1 MCFWASCAS
10 ARPQSSLR
18 PKNEKKATGYYSL
31 MTKARFGRRTFYE
44 PSLIRIKADLNSLD
58 MLSWFRRR
66 SWFQLNLSQKEK
78 NIHFGQTF
86 YTIVYDNL
94 CIWFRIW
101 KGRRLNQN
109 RSKVDPKSAG
119 LGGKRTA
126 EARSKLKQA
135 LLINSDAELFMYLIQ
150 CIKFGPWEVRPKDF
164 EERYYGNQ
172 QTKVGLLLFS
182 SGDDLQYSNAE
193 EGSIGQHLWRSLQHQ
208 PYINNQCVINF
219 RGESLST
226 FSIRIT

>member
-44 PSLIRIKADLNSLD
+44 PSLIRIKTDLNRLD
-58 MLSWFRRR
+58 MLNWFKRR
-66 SWFQLNLSQKEK
+66 SWFQLNLIQKEK

-86 YTIVYDNL
+86 YTILYDNL

-109 RSKVDPKSAG
+109 RSKVDPKSKFSAG

-150 CIKFGPWEVRPKDF
+150 CIGLAHEKFGLRISKNFITETNKPKLGSCCSAVETICSTATLRKVR
-164 EERYYGNQ
+164 
-172 QTKVGLLLFS
+172 
-182 SGDDLQYSNAE
+182 
-193 EGSIGQHLWRSLQHQ
+193 
-208 PYINNQCVINF
+208 
-219 RGESLST
+219 
-226 FSIRIT
+226 